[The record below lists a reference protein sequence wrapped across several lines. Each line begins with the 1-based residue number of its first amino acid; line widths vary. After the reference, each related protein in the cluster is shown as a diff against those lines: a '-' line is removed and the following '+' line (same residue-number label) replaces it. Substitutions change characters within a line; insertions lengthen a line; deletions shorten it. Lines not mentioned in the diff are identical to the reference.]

1 MNKKL
6 IFSCLIALLA
16 LTSNPSISHADIVTF
31 ELLGQG
37 GDFDFEVQS
46 DSFTDSSG
54 LVATFEAFVD
64 GSTGIINAAA
74 SGFGVNAE
82 NGFIDG
88 NPNDATAELDGDQ
101 GEESF
106 SITFSGPVSA
116 TLTEV
121 AISGLVGSDAGTIDI
136 GGVQNALSNGTSTV
150 IPTHTE
156 LVDNTLTIAFTGGT
170 NGAGN
175 GFSVDSLTFH
185 VKAVPEPSSLALLSL
200 ASLGF
205 LRRRRR

>member
-1 MNKKL
+1 MTQKL
-6 IFSCLIALLA
+6 ILPCLIALFA
-16 LTSNPSISHADIVTF
+16 LISSPGLSHADIVTF

-37 GDFDFEVQS
+37 GDFDFDVQS

-64 GSTGIINAAA
+64 GSTGIINATA

-82 NGFIDG
+82 NNFIDG
-88 NPNDATAELDGDQ
+88 NPTDATAALDGDQ

-121 AISGLVGSDAGTIDI
+121 AISGLAGSDTGTIDI
-136 GGVQNALSNGTSTV
+136 GGVQNALSNGTSTCLLY
-150 IPTHTE
+150 T
-156 LVDNTLTIAFTGGT
+156 
-170 NGAGN
+170 
-175 GFSVDSLTFH
+175 S
-185 VKAVPEPSSLALLSL
+185 PSPRDR
-200 ASLGF
+200 G
-205 LRRRRR
+205 

>member
-74 SGFGVNAE
+74 SGFGVNAG

-170 NGAGN
+170 SGAGN

-185 VKAVPEPSSLALLSL
+185 VKAIPEPSSLALLSL